1 MSTLVWSQYDDPN
14 FPIPSS
20 GYGSDGPYT
29 VSEEA
34 FSNPYFPEMDI
45 HIYHPAEIE
54 TPVPTIFYSHAFGGN
69 FPAHIQD
76 FLDFV
81 AKKGYAVV
89 FVPYE
94 TLDESV
100 LDRYENL
107 REGFRKSALDFP
119 NIIDTSRVG
128 FMGHSFGGG
137 ASFGIARKLCVDYQ
151 WGQSGRFIHSSAP
164 WYSYD
169 ITQEELQSFPE
180 DMKLVVE
187 VYYDDPVNDHR
198 MAVDMFEN
206 INIPDSE
213 KDFIMVMGDTIN
225 DYIYTAQH
233 DLPTGTF
240 AVDAM
245 DYYAYYRIVDAL
257 CDYTFNGNLD
267 GKAVA
272 LGDGGSQQVTMPGD
286 LIPLVQTDDPYST
299 HPEEFYGFPCTALL
313 NPRSEYCGL
322 VNVDEYVIGQKSVEV
337 FPNPT
342 QDVLFVTGIKDFAS
356 PSMEIRDMFGH
367 RIFCSVQT
375 GFGGISIEVRSLT
388 SGTYFI
394 FIGSARYLFVKV

>member
-20 GYGSDGPYT
+20 GYGSEGPYT
-29 VSEEA
+29 VAEEA
-34 FSNPYFPEMDI
+34 FPNPYFPEMDI

-187 VYYDDPVNDHR
+187 VYHDDPVNDHR

-206 INIPDSE
+206 INITDSE

-272 LGDGGSQQVTMPGD
+272 LGDGGSDQVTMPGD

-322 VNVDEYVIGQKSVEV
+322 VGVNEPDFIHQKILV
-337 FPNPT
+337 FPNPSE
-342 QDVLFVTGIKDFAS
+342 DVLCVKGIKDMDFQS
-356 PSMEIRDMFGH
+356 VEVYDLFGQ
-367 RIFCSVQT
+367 RVFCKILKTSDGMSIDVQ
-375 GFGGISIEVRSLT
+375 SLS
-388 SGTYFI
+388 SGTYCI
-394 FIGSARYLFVKV
+394 QMGSVKFLFVKA